1 MRNHTAFILTPIS
14 QILKEAAIATSDIES
29 GIASYPVCDYIMQ
42 SLFLKMTGMQEQKLK
57 CICWELATDDYE
69 LRYLRYKREPLGECS
84 SYSDKKKVLFDL
96 IHQLEHISVGCSCIS
111 EAEKEDFINET
122 KNELEEFYNHPQI
135 KGWSQ
140 KPYYDFKAMFSRC
153 NKKCLLFTNNNGKVV
168 DLFGHCENCGQKNT
182 ASDMSLCCLG
192 TLIEAYECLFKHR
205 NRCAHNTSSFQQNLP
220 TLETMDMPA
229 YLFDNYYLRFAILIL
244 IDKIFIQLF
253 RNYLDKCTPTFVP

>member
-1 MRNHTAFILTPIS
+1 M
-14 QILKEAAIATSDIES
+14 
-29 GIASYPVCDYIMQ
+29 
-42 SLFLKMTGMQEQKLK
+42 
-57 CICWELATDDYE
+57 
-69 LRYLRYKREPLGECS
+69 
-84 SYSDKKKVLFDL
+84 
-96 IHQLEHISVGCSCIS
+96 GCSCIS